1 MFFLNTCTP
10 QDSGNSPSQPPANT
24 VSLTEQK
31 KKPKD
36 EDKGDNKKWAIPV
49 DITSP
54 CEDFYKRIPDP
65 AFKVRTQYI
74 HMIFKSSLK

>member
-31 KKPKD
+31 KKPQE
-36 EDKGDNKKWAIPV
+36 EDKGDNKKWAVPV

-65 AFKVRTQYI
+65 AFKVRTQYMQ
-74 HMIFKSSLK
+74 MIFKS